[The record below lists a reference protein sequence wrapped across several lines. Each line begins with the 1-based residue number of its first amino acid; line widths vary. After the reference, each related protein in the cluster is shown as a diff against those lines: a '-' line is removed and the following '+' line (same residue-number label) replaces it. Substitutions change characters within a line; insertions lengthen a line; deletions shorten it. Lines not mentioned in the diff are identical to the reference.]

1 MANQVVDTHQR
12 PNTRGYHAQ
21 WGSEDLIE
29 RKKHEPYDTTGD
41 MMKKVI
47 MEVLD
52 FEGWFCEASTKLI
65 TTLDRA
71 LCYLLCLY

>member
-1 MANQVVDTHQR
+1 M
-12 PNTRGYHAQ
+12 
-21 WGSEDLIE
+21 SEDPIE
-29 RKKHEPYDTTGD
+29 RKKHESYDTTAGD

-65 TTLDRA
+65 TTLDKA

>member
-1 MANQVVDTHQR
+1 M
-12 PNTRGYHAQ
+12 
-21 WGSEDLIE
+21 SEDPIE
-29 RKKHEPYDTTGD
+29 RKKPFDTTGD

-52 FEGWFCEASTKLI
+52 FEGLFCEASTKLI

>member
-1 MANQVVDTHQR
+1 V
-12 PNTRGYHAQ
+12 
-21 WGSEDLIE
+21 SEDPIE
-29 RKKHEPYDTTGD
+29 RKKHEPYDTAGD

-71 LCYLLCLY
+71 LCYLCLY